1 MGKIAAAVTSK
12 QLHEAYDAVTSVQ
25 QRAQSKM
32 NRVAHMLSEA
42 RKTAKTQASST
53 TKKA

>member
-1 MGKIAAAVTSK
+1 MAKIAAAVTSK

-32 NRVAHMLSEA
+32 DRVANLLSAA
-42 RKTAKTQASST
+42 RTVVKTHDSRT